1 MGLRTYIEGRAPLM
15 KSAGLKSRSV
25 WLVLGFVLVVGCL
38 RSYAQDSGSAS
49 INSGDTAWLLIAAAL
64 VLLMTAPGLA
74 LFYGGLVG
82 QRNVLSTLMHSFFL
96 ACLISVQ
103 WVLFGYSLAFGS
115 GRLVGGLDFL
125 LFRAVGQEPLSGQTI
140 PHLAFAIFQG
150 MFAVI
155 TPALISGAIAERM
168 RFSAYV
174 LFTLL
179 WATLV

>member
-1 MGLRTYIEGRAPLM
+1 MSTRGRLALSLGIVFALGLG
-15 KSAGLKSRSV
+15 
-25 WLVLGFVLVVGCL
+25 VLGIAWAQEPAAQATETSAAVQLVPV
-38 RSYAQDSGSAS
+38 SAV
-49 INSGDTAWLLIAAAL
+49 NAGDTAWVLAATAL

-103 WVLFGYSLAFGS
+103 WVVFGYSLAFGS

-140 PHLAFAIFQG
+140 PHLAFDKSQSLRHAGHLQQEKLRRLTTASLG
-150 MFAVI
+150 VI
-155 TPALISGAIAERM
+155 IEWRG
-168 RFSAYV
+168 
-174 LFTLL
+174 
-179 WATLV
+179 

>member
-1 MGLRTYIEGRAPLM
+1 LSLGVVFALGLGVFGGI
-15 KSAGLKSRSV
+15 AGAQEPV
-25 WLVLGFVLVVGCL
+25 GQATAAVQLVPVPAVN
-38 RSYAQDSGSAS
+38 A
-49 INSGDTAWLLIAAAL
+49 GDTAWVLAATAL

-103 WVLFGYSLAFGS
+103 WVVFGYSLAFGS

-125 LFRAVGQEPLSGQTI
+125 LFRAVGQEPLAGQTI

-168 RFSAYV
+168 RFSA
-174 LFTLL
+174 
-179 WATLV
+179 